1 MEFIGQK
8 LLVDKLFS
16 YNIRNLPNPLLLIGP
31 SGCGKHRLISDYARK
46 NNTDIVMISSDVS
59 ASDLIDYAVSPVDK
73 IYIINLTDLQE
84 KSQNKFLKF
93 IEEPS
98 DTAHVVLLAEATVGV
113 LPTILNRCR
122 KEYFA
127 EYSKEDLVKLS
138 TLTTYKNEDLFYKL
152 CKTPGDIINY
162 SEPLAEKMRDYIK
175 STLSRGNSIGLYEL
189 LKLSLLINYKED
201 YDKFDFNEYF
211 TLLLDLSFNNYI
223 NKDEFSGKVYFFTS
237 KYLVDNLAKS
247 VNKEAFIINYIL
259 NLWSEVYACN

>member
-8 LLVDKLFS
+8 VLIDRLFS
-16 YNIRNLPNPLLLIGP
+16 YNIRSLPNPLLLIGP
-31 SGCGKHRLISDYARK
+31 HGCGKHRLISDYAKK
-46 NNTDIVMISSDVS
+46 NNVDIITVSSDIS
-59 ASDLIDYAVSPVDK
+59 ASDLVDYEVSPVDK
-73 IYIINLTDLQE
+73 IYIINLSDLPE

-98 DTAHVVLLAEATVGV
+98 DTAHIVLFAESTVGV

-138 TLTTYKNEDLFYKL
+138 SLTTYKNEDLFYKL

-175 STLSRGNSIGLYEL
+175 FILSRGNSISLYEL
-189 LKLSLLINYKED
+189 LKLSLMINYKEE
-201 YDKFDFNEYF
+201 YDKFDLNDYF
-211 TLLLDLSFNNYI
+211 TLLLDLSFNNYV
-223 NKDEFSGKVYFFTS
+223 NRDEFSGKIYFFTS
-237 KYLVDNLAKS
+237 KYLAANLVKS
-247 VNKEAFIINYIL
+247 LNKEAFIINYIL
-259 NLWSEVYACN
+259 NLWTEVYACN